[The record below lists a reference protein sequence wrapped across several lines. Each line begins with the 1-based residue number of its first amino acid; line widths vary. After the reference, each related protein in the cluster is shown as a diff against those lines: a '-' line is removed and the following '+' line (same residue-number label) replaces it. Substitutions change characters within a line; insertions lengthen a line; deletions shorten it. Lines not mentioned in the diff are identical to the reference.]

1 MRRDIARKG
10 EFLHHAAMITESVAA
25 SAYTRKNPFPAR
37 LCVNRMLSGAGSEK
51 ETRHFELEIE
61 GSGLVYECGDSIGIF
76 PKNDPELVEEILR
89 VLGASGDAETKG
101 NDGRPKALRAA
112 LIEDYQIT
120 QPSAQLVQAIA
131 QRGGEGAS
139 FLRDLHDPLRRHDLE
154 QYLWGMEIIDFLR
167 SHHSSVH
174 FTTEEFVKLL
184 RKLQPRLY
192 SIASSQKAHPE
203 SVHLTVAIVRYE
215 SHGRERKGVATTY
228 LAERV
233 GERVLLFVH
242 SAKGFR
248 LPAEGDTPIIMVG
261 PGTGVAPFR
270 AYLQDRKAT
279 GARGKNWLFFG
290 EQRRG
295 SDFLYEEEWKALQAE
310 GILTRLDTAFSR
322 DQAEKVYVQHRLLEN
337 AAEIW
342 KWIAGEGAHFYVCGD
357 AARMA
362 KDVDAALLKIVERE
376 GGKTADEA
384 AEYVEEL
391 KKTKRYKRDV
401 Y

>member
-1 MRRDIARKG
+1 
-10 EFLHHAAMITESVAA
+10 MITESVAA